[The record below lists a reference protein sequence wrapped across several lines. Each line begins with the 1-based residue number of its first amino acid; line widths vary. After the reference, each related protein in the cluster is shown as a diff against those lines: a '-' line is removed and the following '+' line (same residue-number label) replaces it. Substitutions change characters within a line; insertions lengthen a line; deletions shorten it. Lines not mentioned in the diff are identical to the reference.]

1 MKKERLEQASA
12 FGKDRVKKKKNTDTS
27 SNLIPVPKGATKEK
41 KRVGRG
47 PGSKV
52 GKTAGRGSKGQYARN
67 TVRRGFEGGQ
77 MPIHRRLPKRGFTS
91 KFHKEFYPVNLR
103 DIEKSGLTGNIDAK
117 IMVQSKIL
125 DKETTLFKILGTG
138 EIKKAIHVIADGFSQ
153 SAKEKLRK
161 RADLSNY
168 APNLNWP
175 RQKLKNKSKSIHADN
190 V

>member
-1 MKKERLEQASA
+1 MKKERLEQAKA
-12 FGKDRVKKKKNTDTS
+12 FGKERAKKKKNTDTS

-67 TVRRGFEGGQ
+67 SVRRGFEGGQ
-77 MPIHRRLPKRGFTS
+77 MPIHRRLPKRGFTA

-153 SAKEKLRK
+153 SAKEKIEKAGGSIKLRAELELAASETK
-161 RADLSNY
+161 
-168 APNLNWP
+168 
-175 RQKLKNKSKSIHADN
+175 K
-190 V
+190 